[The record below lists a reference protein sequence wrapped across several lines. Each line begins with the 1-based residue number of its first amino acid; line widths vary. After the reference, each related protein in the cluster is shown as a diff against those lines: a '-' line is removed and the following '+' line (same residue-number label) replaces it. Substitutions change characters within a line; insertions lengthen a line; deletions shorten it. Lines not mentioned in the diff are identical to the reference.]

1 MNLTVKLPDGSQRQ
15 YQKRI
20 RSLDIAQEIGPGL
33 AKAAI
38 AAEIDGQQVDLSTL
52 LPADGQVTLRII
64 TKKDPQALAIMR
76 HSCACDGAGRDAAV
90 SGRAIGVRS
99 ND

>member
-1 MNLTVKLPDGSQRQ
+1 MTLTVKLPDGSQRQ
-15 YQKRI
+15 YQKRT

-52 LPADGQVTLRII
+52 LPADGQVSLRII

-76 HSCACDGAGRDAAV
+76 HSLRT
-90 SGRAIGVRS
+90 
-99 ND
+99 